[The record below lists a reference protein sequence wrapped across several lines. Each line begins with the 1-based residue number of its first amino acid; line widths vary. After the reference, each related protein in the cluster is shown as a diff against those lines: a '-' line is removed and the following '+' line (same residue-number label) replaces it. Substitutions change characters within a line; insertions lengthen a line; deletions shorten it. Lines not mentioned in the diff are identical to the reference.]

1 MALLAAE
8 LATVHAVHC
17 MRCGA
22 TIVQASPAPPVQ
34 RACAA
39 PGAEG
44 AACQFVRLRG
54 AEWLDEAA
62 QQQLLYA
69 IRAAKRRGELGHAQD
84 TACVRAR
91 AATLA
96 WEVRALA
103 LQCTVAADHQALQ
116 RASAVLGEVVL
127 RNGGRVLPDAPVAT
141 APAPAPEAAPTASA
155 QDREE
160 GPLRWMLSALAGGA
174 D

>member
-8 LATVHAVHC
+8 LATVHAMHC
-17 MRCGA
+17 VRCGA
-22 TIVQASPAPPVQ
+22 TVVQATPTPPVQ

-39 PGAEG
+39 PGAET
-44 AACQFVRLRG
+44 CQFVRLRG
-54 AEWLDEAA
+54 AEWLDEASA
-62 QQQLLYA
+62 QRLLYA

-141 APAPAPEAAPTASA
+141 APAPAPEAERVAGAGA
-155 QDREE
+155 E
-160 GPLRWMLSALAGGA
+160 GGALRWVLSAIVGGDA

>member
-17 MRCGA
+17 VRCGA
-22 TIVQASPAPPVQ
+22 TVVQASPAPPVQ
-34 RACAA
+34 RTCAA
-39 PGAEG
+39 PDAEM
-44 AACQFVRLRG
+44 CQFVRLRG
-54 AEWLDEAA
+54 AEWLDEASA
-62 QQQLLYA
+62 QRLLYA

-141 APAPAPEAAPTASA
+141 APAPAPEAAPVASA
-155 QDREE
+155 QARE
-160 GPLRWMLSALAGGA
+160 GGALRWMLAAIAGGDA
-174 D
+174 DG

>member
-8 LATVHAVHC
+8 LATVYAVRC
-17 MRCGA
+17 VRCGA
-22 TIVQASPAPPVQ
+22 TVVQAGPTPPVQ

-54 AEWLDEAA
+54 AEWLDEASA
-62 QQQLLYA
+62 QRLLYA

-141 APAPAPEAAPTASA
+141 APAPAPEAAPVVGAGA
-155 QDREE
+155 E
-160 GPLRWMLSALAGGA
+160 GGALRWVLSAIVGGDA

>member
-8 LATVHAVHC
+8 LATVHAMHC
-17 MRCGA
+17 VRCGA
-22 TIVQASPAPPVQ
+22 TVVRAGPTPPVQ

-54 AEWLDEAA
+54 AEWLDEASA
-62 QQQLLYA
+62 QRLLYA

-141 APAPAPEAAPTASA
+141 APAPAPEAERVAAA
-155 QDREE
+155 GAE
-160 GPLRWMLSALAGGA
+160 GGALRWVLSAIVGGDA

>member
-8 LATVHAVHC
+8 LATVYAVRC
-17 MRCGA
+17 VRCGA
-22 TIVQASPAPPVQ
+22 TVVQASPTPPVQ

-54 AEWLDEAA
+54 AEWLDEASA
-62 QQQLLYA
+62 QRLLYA

-141 APAPAPEAAPTASA
+141 APAPAPEAAPTAGA
-155 QDREE
+155 GAE
-160 GPLRWMLSALAGGA
+160 GGALRWVLSAIVGGDA